1 MSKDYKVR
9 FEIEVEADSPEEAA
23 LRAAKRAKEGAIKEA
38 NVFWYP
44 GAFKK
49 IDLESL
55 PK

>member
-1 MSKDYKVR
+1 MGKDYKVR

-23 LRAAKRAKEGAIKEA
+23 LKARKRMKDVKEA

-49 IDLESL
+49 VDMESL